1 MQGAFGRTGFE
12 TFPGPLTCV
21 QLPPFSLSGRM
32 GRHPIGNVLMC
43 KVTPDPPDA
52 KNASP
57 NESPETQKR
66 GEATKHDDDD
76 RQASYANIRATP
88 RTPCTMYI
96 VNPEV
101 DVQTLLGSV
110 SESLASACVI
120 TMDLADRETGT
131 SRNTLLGIFEIIML
145 AEISVNRALDQL
157 DPIE

>member
-1 MQGAFGRTGFE
+1 MQGAFGRTGF
-12 TFPGPLTCV
+12 TKFPGPLTCV
-21 QLPPFSLSGRM
+21 QLPPFSLSGRKGLAPSRELPM
-32 GRHPIGNVLMC
+32 R

-52 KNASP
+52 DNASP

-66 GEATKHDDDD
+66 DEATNRNDDDHH
-76 RQASYANIRATP
+76 ASFADIRATP

>member
-1 MQGAFGRTGFE
+1 MT
-12 TFPGPLTCV
+12 
-21 QLPPFSLSGRM
+21 
-32 GRHPIGNVLMC
+32 
-43 KVTPDPPDA
+43 KVTPDPPNADS
-52 KNASP
+52 ASP
-57 NESPETQKR
+57 HQSFD
-66 GEATKHDDDD
+66 TKKPDKAADRNVEDDHL
-76 RQASYANIRATP
+76 SFANIRATP

-96 VNPEV
+96 VNPEI

>member
-1 MQGAFGRTGFE
+1 M
-12 TFPGPLTCV
+12 
-21 QLPPFSLSGRM
+21 
-32 GRHPIGNVLMC
+32 H
-43 KVTPDPPDA
+43 KVTPDPPEAD
-52 KNASP
+52 NASAQETP
-57 NESPETQKR
+57 DTQKSD
-66 GEATKHDDDD
+66 EATDRNVEDDHL
-76 RQASYANIRATP
+76 SYADIRATP
-88 RTPCTMYI
+88 RTPSTMYI